1 MEVKATVK
9 KGKVRKFKS
18 DVFHQ
23 QGLGKVKVH
32 TSVPIQLQD
41 DSEEHSSDNDC
52 ESDIE
57 DKKEKGVVLKDIFK
71 APESAPKPP
80 LKKEEETTE
89 E

>member
-18 DVFHQ
+18 EDFHQ

-32 TSVPIQLQD
+32 TRVPIQLQD
-41 DSEEHSSDNDC
+41 DSEEHSTDNDC

-57 DKKEKGVVLKDIFK
+57 DKREKGVVL
-71 APESAPKPP
+71 
-80 LKKEEETTE
+80 
-89 E
+89 